1 LVGNWYWP
9 NQLLLNYCS
18 GNFPSASNLD
28 GGSRESSA
36 IAVADFDRDGHLDI
50 VVGNRGQRSQLLVND
65 GNGNFTVSNLPGGR
79 MYVNDI
85 AAADL
90 DNDGDFDILVARE

>member
-1 LVGNWYWP
+1 M
-9 NQLLLNYCS
+9 
-18 GNFPSASNLD
+18 
-28 GGSRESSA
+28 
-36 IAVADFDRDGHLDI
+36 
-50 VVGNRGQRSQLLVND
+50 ND

-90 DNDGDFDILVARE
+90 DNDGDFDIVVAR